1 MTLKIEIP
9 DEIGAALRFPKP
21 EIEKELTREL
31 AFGLYA
37 RWGLSLG
44 MARQMA
50 KMTKREF
57 LTELAARGIARHYAE
72 EDLAKDAE
80 YARSRKQ

>member
-1 MTLKIEIP
+1 MTVRLEIP
-9 DEIGAALRFPKP
+9 DEVAAALRFPQP
-21 EIEKELTREL
+21 EIERELTREL

-44 MARQMA
+44 LARRLA

-57 LTELAARGIARHYAE
+57 LSEMALRGIVRHYSE
-72 EDLAKDAE
+72 DDLAEDTR
-80 YARSRKQ
+80 YADRRQQ

>member
-1 MTLKIEIP
+1 MTVKIEIP
-9 DEIGAALRFPKP
+9 DEVGAALKFPQP

-31 AFGLYA
+31 AFVLYA

-44 MARQMA
+44 LARRMA

-57 LTELAARGIARHYAE
+57 LAELASRGIERHYGAD
-72 EDLAKDAE
+72 DLAEDIT
-80 YARSRKQ
+80 YAQGRQR